1 MHRIGQTRAV
11 DVIRLTTPLTVEDR
25 ILALSESKRAAAAT
39 ALGDVDDE
47 GSGDERRAVARL
59 NEGELR
65 DLFGFSN

>member
-25 ILALSESKRAAAAT
+25 ILALSESKRAAAAA
-39 ALGDVDDE
+39 ALGDLDDE
-47 GSGDERRAVARL
+47 GGDERRAVARL

-65 DLFGFSN
+65 DLFGFN